1 MFQEFQ
7 IKNIEDYI
15 TEDTRLVIDADGICY
30 MPASIIDE
38 MYIEV
43 LHKSSSNV
51 KEFKNITEFK
61 GRTKAVSDDSWL
73 GSLNVSRIAK
83 GQQPFSL
90 EDFEVTPKIREKMKI
105 DIATNA
111 IDNHISMICE
121 KLKVPVERTIL
132 LLGGKENFR
141 LDLPL
146 PIQYKSDRNRDLTPT
161 RLKQVRQY
169 LIDNYNVEITEGI
182 ESDDKLEIY
191 GFKGYLDYLKSGK
204 FSYIVGS
211 NDKDARATPS
221 LLFDWSREDGEFKQ
235 EYPWLIPDSSKSVGA
250 GEFNKG
256 KGKYLGFINYCYQ
269 LLAGDTSDTYAPHKH
284 LPRLPKEQQMGE
296 TKFFKLLMSCKDP
309 KELLQCVVDTYV
321 MWFPEG
327 TQYVD
332 WKGDEQ
338 NLNTLEWLELQWQCV
353 YMKRTLKDTLTI
365 KMLFD
370 KFGVDYSKV
379 LVKKEKQDE

>member
-1 MFQEFQ
+1 MFPDFQ

-15 TEDTRLVIDADGICY
+15 TKNTKLIVDADGIAY

-38 MYIEV
+38 MYIDV
-43 LHKSSSNV
+43 VHKSSGNI

-61 GRTKAVSDDSWL
+61 GRTKTVSDDSWL

-83 GQQPFSL
+83 GQQPFEL
-90 EDFEVTPKIREKMKI
+90 DEFEVIHKIREKMKLE
-105 DIATNA
+105 IATNA
-111 IDNHISMICE
+111 IDNHIARICE
-121 KLKVPVERTIL
+121 KLKVPVENTIL
-132 LLGGKENFR
+132 LLGGSENFR

-169 LIDNYNVEITEGI
+169 IIDNYNVEIVDLM
-182 ESDDKLEIY
+182 ESDDALEVY
-191 GFKGYLDYLKSGK
+191 GFKGYLDYLKTGK

-221 LLFDWSREDGEFKQ
+221 LLFDWSREEGRFKQ
-235 EYPWLIPDSSKSVGA
+235 EYSWLIPDSSKSIGT

-256 KGKYLGFINYCYQ
+256 KGKYIGFINYCYQ
-269 LLAGDTSDTYAPHKH
+269 LLAGDTSDSYTPHRH

-296 TKFFKLLMSCKDP
+296 TKFFKSLMACKAP
-309 KELLQCVVDTYV
+309 KELLQCVVDIYI

-327 TQYVD
+327 TEYTD
-332 WKGDEQ
+332 WKGNQ
-338 NLNTLEWLELQWQCV
+338 QKLSTLEWLELMWQCV
-353 YMKRTLKDTLTI
+353 YMKRTKNDNLTI
-365 KMLFD
+365 QMLFD
-370 KFGVDYSKV
+370 KFGVDYSKT
-379 LVKKEKQDE
+379 LTKKETNNE